1 MNYRHAYHAGNFADC
16 VKHALF
22 ILLLQAMQRKPT
34 PLLLLDTHAGRGRYN
49 LSESEAL
56 KTGEWK
62 DGIAQVQAARPAA
75 LVDYITL
82 IETLGLYPGSPVIAA
97 SMLRP
102 ADRLVCCELHQE
114 DAQILR
120 ATLARQKKICAVHQ
134 RDGYTALKTFLPPP
148 EKRALVLIDPPYER
162 DDEFSKV
169 TESLAAAYQKF
180 KSGVYVVWYP
190 VKHLAPLRNF
200 YETIKLTKLRDV
212 ITLAFLRR
220 PPLDPTRLNGCGLL
234 VVNPPYGFI
243 EAAEPILQA
252 FKTVLGEAGASV
264 SVERLIDE

>member
-34 PLLLLDTHAGRGRYN
+34 PLLVLDTHAGIGRYN
-49 LSESEAL
+49 LEQGPAV
-56 KTGEWK
+56 KTGEWR
-62 DGIAQVQAARPAA
+62 DGIARVLEARPAA
-75 LVDYITL
+75 LLDYITL
-82 IETLGLYPGSPVIAA
+82 VEHLGLYPGSPVIAA
-97 SMLRP
+97 SMLRA
-102 ADRLVCCELHQE
+102 ADRLICCELHQD
-114 DAQILR
+114 DAPILR
-120 ATLARQKKICAVHQ
+120 ATFAGQKNRAVHQ
-134 RDGYTALKTFLPPP
+134 RDGYAAPKTFLPPP

-169 TESLAAAYQKF
+169 TESLSAAYQKF

-190 VKHLAPLRNF
+190 VKYRAPVRNF

-212 ITLAFLRR
+212 ITLEFLRR
-220 PPLDPTRLNGCGLL
+220 PPLDPARLNGCGLL
-234 VVNPPYGFI
+234 VVNPPYGFM